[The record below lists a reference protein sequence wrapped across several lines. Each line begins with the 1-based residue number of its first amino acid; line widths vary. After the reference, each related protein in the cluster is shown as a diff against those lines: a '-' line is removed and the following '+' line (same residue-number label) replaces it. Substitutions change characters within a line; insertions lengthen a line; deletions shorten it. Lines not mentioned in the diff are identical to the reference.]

1 MRFKIAEF
9 LLLVA
14 VSTGA
19 ARAEHHPYAGTWKM
33 NVAES
38 RYPPGTAP
46 REQTAVITEVG
57 GELDHKITG
66 IAADGHNIS
75 SRFVI
80 PETSGSGRV
89 LEAPNYDA
97 ISVKWFSPRER
108 EITYTKQGKTVN
120 TVHSSISDDGKHML
134 ADSHGID
141 VQGEKVEGH
150 AVYDRQES
158 SEAFAGT
165 ARK

>member
-1 MRFKIAEF
+1 MRFKIVEF
-9 LLLVA
+9 LLLLVA

-19 ARAEHHPYAGTWKM
+19 APAEHPYAGTWKM

-46 REQTAVITEVG
+46 KEQIAVITEVG

-108 EITYTKQGKTVN
+108 EMTYTKQGKTVN

-134 ADSHGID
+134 TDSHGVD

-150 AVYDRQES
+150 AVYDRQE
-158 SEAFAGT
+158 
-165 ARK
+165 